1 MRGVDGSSVLVN
13 KDIFSVNWTILICLV
28 LVKLQTC
35 ICRTELY
42 RYSFFELEFRLE
54 VADRLL
60 NHTAS
65 LPVGYMKID
74 CPVDLATGTSPSRT
88 KLRDYLAVTPY
99 TRRYF
104 ADFTTVSYNPPR
116 LGDFASYETL
126 VNFIFRQ
133 IINSEC
139 DSLF

>member
-13 KDIFSVNWTILICLV
+13 KDIFSVNWTILVCLV

-35 ICRTELY
+35 ISRTELY
-42 RYSFFELEFRLE
+42 HHSFFELEFRLE
-54 VADRLL
+54 VAARLL

-65 LPVGYMKID
+65 LPEGYMKID
-74 CPVDLATGTSPSRT
+74 CPVDLATGTSHSR
-88 KLRDYLAVTPY
+88 RDYLAVTPY